1 MSPAMAG
8 RFLTPRPPG
17 KSVNFPIL
25 VPCSSHNR
33 SVKITGRFHFSE
45 RQKQRGQCQCLLLS
59 SVVTH
64 QPTGD
69 HRESNQTFP
78 SARNSTMG
86 KQPPQ
91 RSFHKGPPGGTIVQQ
106 LHTQLLSTPNPED
119 ATQGSGRLFTES
131 HWNDLEV

>member
-1 MSPAMAG
+1 MSTALTG

-25 VPCSSHNR
+25 VPCSSHNI

-45 RQKQRGQCQCLLLS
+45 RQKQGGQCQCLLLS
-59 SVVTH
+59 FVVTH
-64 QPTGD
+64 QPTVD
-69 HRESNQTFP
+69 HREGNQTFP
-78 SARNSTMG
+78 SVRGSTMG

-106 LHTQLLSTPNPED
+106 RHPQLLSTPNPED
-119 ATQGSGRLFTES
+119 ATQGSGLLFIES